1 MQSHADVIFSGD
13 TFRKDNP
20 RYSGSCLVRK
30 GRHLR
35 LRLLMENPNRHSRL
49 STPLMHVFR
58 TAHEAKDAKRFID
71 QRNEAGER
79 VIAGRRLRAR
89 QVITESMLRREVS
102 RDLDALLN
110 TIALDATIDME
121 DAPHV
126 RKSILN
132 FGLPDITVR
141 TIDENGVNEIPD
153 EIRTAIINYE
163 PRIAADS
170 LRVSRD
176 EELDPIELKIRFVIR
191 GDLVCH
197 PVHVPV
203 EFVADIIEDG
213 KIVVNR
219 L

>member
-1 MQSHADVIFSGD
+1 MD
-13 TFRKDNP
+13 
-20 RYSGSCLVRK
+20 
-30 GRHLR
+30 
-35 LRLLMENPNRHSRL
+35 NPNRHSRL

-58 TAHEAKDAKRFID
+58 AAHEAKDAKRIID

-110 TIALDATIDME
+110 TVSLDATVDMQN
-121 DAPHV
+121 APHV

-132 FGLPDITVR
+132 FGLADIANR
-141 TIDENGVNEIPD
+141 TIDENAVGEIPD
-153 EIRTAIINYE
+153 EIRTAIVNYE
-163 PRIAADS
+163 PRIAADT
-170 LRVSRD
+170 LRIARD
-176 EELDPIELKIRFVIR
+176 KKLDPVELKVRFVIS
-191 GDLVCH
+191 GELVCH

-203 EFVADIIEDG
+203 EFIADIVEAG
-213 KIVVNR
+213 KIIVNR

>member
-1 MQSHADVIFSGD
+1 MD
-13 TFRKDNP
+13 
-20 RYSGSCLVRK
+20 
-30 GRHLR
+30 
-35 LRLLMENPNRHSRL
+35 NPNRHSRL

-58 TAHEAKDAKRFID
+58 AAHEAKDAKRIID

-110 TIALDATIDME
+110 TVALDATVDME
-121 DAPHV
+121 HAPHV

-132 FGLPDITVR
+132 FGIPDIAVR
-141 TIDENGVNEIPD
+141 TIDENGVNEIPE

-163 PRIAADS
+163 PRIAANS
-170 LRVSRD
+170 LRIARD
-176 EELDPIELKIRFVIR
+176 TEVDPVELKVRFVIR
-191 GDLVCH
+191 GELVCH

-203 EFVADIIEDG
+203 EFVADIVEGG
-213 KIVVNR
+213 KIVINR

>member
-1 MQSHADVIFSGD
+1 
-13 TFRKDNP
+13 
-20 RYSGSCLVRK
+20 
-30 GRHLR
+30 
-35 LRLLMENPNRHSRL
+35 MENPNRHSRL